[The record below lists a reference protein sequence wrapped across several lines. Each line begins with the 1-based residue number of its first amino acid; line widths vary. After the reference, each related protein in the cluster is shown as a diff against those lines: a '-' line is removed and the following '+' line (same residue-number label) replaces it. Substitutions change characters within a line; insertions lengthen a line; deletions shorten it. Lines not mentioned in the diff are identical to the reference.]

1 MPADGGGAAI
11 CLKTSCCTYLLSSS
25 AVCTPNPQQ
34 QNTKPLTFR
43 PGLYFVHSNNIMHRD
58 LKSANVLL
66 TRSGI
71 VKIADF
77 GVARVLS
84 DGSEMAH
91 TMIGAHCDM

>member
-1 MPADGGGAAI
+1 
-11 CLKTSCCTYLLSSS
+11 
-25 AVCTPNPQQ
+25 
-34 QNTKPLTFR
+34 
-43 PGLYFVHSNNIMHRD
+43 MHRD